1 MAMTCEEI
9 EREDVAEDYVLGRL
23 DESRRQAFEDHY
35 FECAACLAH
44 VRAVQDLRGAL
55 AAPAAAPARRNLR
68 TAGVIL
74 AAAAVL
80 VLAVR
85 GGHQLWSDR
94 QEAVSS
100 TTAPRD
106 IVLGAPPAPTVRV
119 ELPPYTPAR
128 LRAVPSA
135 AQSLFRDAMTHYTV
149 TNCAGA
155 IDGLRRAVAADRAY
169 TQARFYLGACE
180 LHTGATNEAAT
191 SLQRVI
197 AAGESPYLED
207 ARWFLAQAR
216 VKQGDLEAAR
226 QELERV
232 IALNGDRREAA
243 RRLLDELRR

>member
-1 MAMTCEEI
+1 MTCEEI
-9 EREDVAEDYVLGRL
+9 ERDDVAEDYVLGRL
-23 DESRRQAFEDHY
+23 DESRQQAFEDHY

-44 VRAVQDLRGAL
+44 VRAVQDLREAL
-55 AAPAAAPARRNLR
+55 AAPAAVPGRRNLR
-68 TAGVIL
+68 TAGAIL

-85 GGHQLWSDR
+85 TGHQLWSDR
-94 QEAVSS
+94 PESVSS
-100 TTAPRD
+100 PAAPRD
-106 IVLGAPPAPTVRV
+106 IVLSAPPPPTVRV

-128 LRAVPSA
+128 LRAVPSV
-135 AQSLFRDAMTHYTV
+135 AQRLFRDAMTNYTV

-155 IDGLRRAVAADRAY
+155 IDGLRRAVAADGAY

-180 LHTGATNEAAT
+180 LHTGAVSEAAT
-191 SLQRVI
+191 NLQSVV

-216 VKQGDLEAAR
+216 VRQGDLEAAR

-232 IALNGDRREAA
+232 VALNGDRREAA
-243 RRLLDELRR
+243 RRLLSELRR

>member
-9 EREDVAEDYVLGRL
+9 ERDDVAEDYVLGRL

-44 VRAVQDLRGAL
+44 VRALQDLREAL

-85 GGHQLWSDR
+85 TGHELWSDR

-100 TTAPRD
+100 PAARD
-106 IVLGAPPAPTVRV
+106 VVLGAPPAPALRV

-128 LRAVPSA
+128 LRAVPSD
-135 AQSLFRDAMTHYTV
+135 AQRLFRDAMTNYTV

-155 IDGLRRAVAADRAY
+155 IEGLRRAVAADGAY

-180 LHTGATNEAAT
+180 LHTGAVDEAAT
-191 SLQRVI
+191 NLQRVV

-207 ARWFLAQAR
+207 ARWFLAQTH

-243 RRLLDELRR
+243 RRLLSELRR